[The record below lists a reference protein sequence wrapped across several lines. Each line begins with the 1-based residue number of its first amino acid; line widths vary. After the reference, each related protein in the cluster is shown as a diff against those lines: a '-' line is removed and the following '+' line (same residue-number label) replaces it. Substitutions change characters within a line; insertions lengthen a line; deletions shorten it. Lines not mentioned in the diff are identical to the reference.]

1 MMARAS
7 TSVNR
12 RNDIVAAAIEVFAEI
27 GYYRAT
33 TAQVAERAA
42 ISQPYV
48 YRFFTKESLLVE
60 SLSVSW
66 KRIVQAFQV
75 VIDSSAPEEL
85 ESGLIRA
92 YEGIMQSY
100 RSEILLQMQA
110 QTIPDAPI
118 REAMQQGIN
127 EIRDHVGNAFVSAG
141 FEDADKKISDFLARG
156 MLCNAAM
163 AMDMPDLMPKK

>member
-1 MMARAS
+1 MARAS
-7 TSVNR
+7 TSANR

-60 SLSVSW
+60 SLAVSW
-66 KRIVQAFQV
+66 ERIVKAFQA
-75 VIDSSAPEEL
+75 VIESASSENLEL
-85 ESGLIRA
+85 GLIQA
-92 YEGIMQSY
+92 YEGIVQSH

-110 QTIPDAPI
+110 QTIQEASI
-118 REAMQQGIN
+118 REAMQQGMN
-127 EIRDHVGNAFVSAG
+127 EVKDLVENAFVRAG
-141 FEDADKKISDFLARG
+141 FEDADKKTSDFLARG
-156 MLCNAAM
+156 MLCNVAM
-163 AMDMPDLMPKK
+163 AMDMPNMMPIR